1 MPTAVPTPGSCWSPE
16 RVGRFRRFGNA
27 KCPLRG
33 IWARSTSQPRKP
45 RKPRHRRHDG
55 YHAERGQHRIH
66 ASARPTQVS
75 DKLVTATLTRP
86 LGLNLKEDG
95 ERIVVESIEEDS
107 NADRS
112 GLFSPGDALVACSA
126 IVMVAAENSNAALY
140 DRNSRGKKG
149 GCCST
154 GCPDCP
160 FNHRNWQRVMFD
172 CRGKSFE
179 TVIAALQSNS
189 QARWLAR
196 GADTAI
202 TVQVEKQ

>member
-1 MPTAVPTPGSCWSPE
+1 MRP
-16 RVGRFRRFGNA
+16 
-27 KCPLRG
+27 
-33 IWARSTSQPRKP
+33 AR
-45 RKPRHRRHDG
+45 
-55 YHAERGQHRIH
+55 
-66 ASARPTQVS
+66 VS
-75 DKLVTATLTRP
+75 DKLVTATLQRP

-95 ERIVVESIEEDS
+95 QRIVVESIEENS

-126 IVMVAAENSNAALY
+126 IMMATAENTTTNDSALY
-140 DRNSRGKKG
+140 DRNSRGKRG

-154 GCPDCP
+154 GCVDCP

-179 TVIAALQSNS
+179 AVIAALQSNS

-196 GADTAI
+196 GADAAI